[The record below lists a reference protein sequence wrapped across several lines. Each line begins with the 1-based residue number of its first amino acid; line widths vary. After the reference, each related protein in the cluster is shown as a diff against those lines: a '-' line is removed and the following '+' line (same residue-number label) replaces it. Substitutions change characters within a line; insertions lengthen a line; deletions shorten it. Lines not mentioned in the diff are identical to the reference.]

1 MNYIGLSANKGE
13 NMKTYQLSEQ
23 ALGAIMLALQNSLLN
38 QTAITPV
45 LKEMNFLETP
55 EYKLVCENPPTL
67 EYTENN

>member
-1 MNYIGLSANKGE
+1 
-13 NMKTYQLSEQ
+13 MKTYQLSEQ

-38 QTAITPV
+38 QTDITPV

-55 EYKLVCENPPTL
+55 ENKLVCENPPTL